1 MIKQKITCNVKENTV
16 KRELVEDNT
25 PVWVDYQCEI
35 DECKQRL
42 AQTDYVI
49 IKIAEGIALR
59 EQYAHVLAERQVLR
73 ERIAWL
79 EQAQKEQMT

>member
-1 MIKQKITCNVKENTV
+1 MIKQKITCDVQANTV

-59 EQYAHVLAERQVLR
+59 EQYAHVLEERQALR
-73 ERIAWL
+73 ERIAVL

>member
-59 EQYAHVLAERQVLR
+59 EQYAHVLEERQALR

-79 EQAQKEQMT
+79 EQVQKEQMT